1 MSVVSHRHPDELYG
15 VPALA
20 TLPALSA
27 CIDAFLTALD
37 LTHPHLS
44 ALRTPR
50 TDCEQTAVLLHMH
63 LDTCQELL
71 RAYDEL
77 TFDGPPEDAQ
87 DDGTPDDDTDDS
99 PF

>member
-1 MSVVSHRHPDELYG
+1 MSVVSRRHPDELYG

-20 TLPALSA
+20 TLPVLSA

-37 LTHPHLS
+37 LTHPQLS

-50 TDCEQTAVLLHMH
+50 TDCEQTAVLLHMY
-63 LDTCQELL
+63 LDACQELL
-71 RAYDEL
+71 CAYDEL
-77 TFDGPPEDAQ
+77 TFDGFPEDAQ
-87 DDGTPDDDTDDS
+87 DDGTADDDTDDS